1 MIGVV
6 SFHTKMDLAQNDGI
20 LLSFWSPRASPPD
33 LPASKQQAVSSGE
46 PGDRGD
52 LKVDPRFC
60 GPKIPG
66 NGATLAWFF
75 CWVRWLLLE
84 IYRYSL

>member
-1 MIGVV
+1 MVIF
-6 SFHTKMDLAQNDGI
+6 SNRLEPPEFPHTPA
-20 LLSFWSPRASPPD
+20 PD

-52 LKVDPRFC
+52 LKEVDPCFC

-66 NGATLAWFF
+66 NGATLACFF